1 MQWFY
6 NWTGCSFDQCGLSV
20 KKKIRFK
27 LTHTDLWFL
36 FFHDDGRK
44 QHLLISNYFLRDFV
58 GFFWLCFALF
68 YSVIYLFIYLFWEV
82 RQKIRNYHFKERIFC
97 MIVAKQQQE
106 KKNPSNW
113 IFWFIFMH
121 FSLHYFQYL
130 FLWNRINEHETTHSS
145 EILIV
150 IAIFYRMFHQLRKT
164 STVYEFTLRFWNRI
178 DLLTF
183 PSLKMSSRK
192 SVLPKV

>member
-1 MQWFY
+1 MILQLDWLFIRSMWFI
-6 NWTGCSFDQCGLSV
+6 C
-20 KKKIRFK
+20 KKKNKIQVNTHWSLVSFFPWRWKKTTLINFK
-27 LTHTDLWFL
+27 LLFAWFCW
-36 FFHDDGRK
+36 
-44 QHLLISNYFLRDFV
+44 V
-58 GFFWLCFALF
+58 FFWLCFALF
-68 YSVIYLFIYLFWEV
+68 YSAIYLFIYLFWEV
-82 RQKIRNYHFKERIFC
+82 WQKIRNYHFKERIFC